1 MEAKRFRM
9 GSITVLFAVIAL
21 CVFIFGALTVAA
33 AVSDLREAQRYGQY
47 VSQLNQ
53 CQNAGQQWLAQVDA
67 WQKGEGELP
76 QGTVLENDQISA
88 QLQQNDITLSVCLQ
102 LQEKGY
108 SIIRWDCTAR
118 WQPETGLN
126 LWQPETP

>member
-21 CVFIFGALTVAA
+21 CVSIFGALTVAA

-67 WQKGEGELP
+67 
-76 QGTVLENDQISA
+76 
-88 QLQQNDITLSVCLQ
+88 LQ
-102 LQEKGY
+102 
-108 SIIRWDCTAR
+108 
-118 WQPETGLN
+118 P
-126 LWQPETP
+126 

>member
-21 CVFIFGALTVAA
+21 CVSIFGALTVAA

-67 WQKGEGELP
+67 WLKGKGELP
-76 QGTVLENDQISA
+76 KVAVLENDRISA

-102 LQEKGY
+102 LEEEGY
-108 SIIRWDCTAR
+108 SIIRW
-118 WQPETGLN
+118 N
-126 LWQPETP
+126 